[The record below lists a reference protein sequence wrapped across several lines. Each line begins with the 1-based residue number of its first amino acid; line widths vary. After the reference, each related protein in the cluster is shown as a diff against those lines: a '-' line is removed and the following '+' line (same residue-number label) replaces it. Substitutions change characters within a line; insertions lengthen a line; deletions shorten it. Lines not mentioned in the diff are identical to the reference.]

1 MKLRSQTFLQ
11 ASLVLGFP
19 PCLHIVIFPQHMTL
33 GKGQTFHFTVPKGLC
48 PKRFQAI
55 GHPKK
60 HCSKEKIVILNQ
72 HLLNNMAVWNSYK
85 YLTGTLVYLATL
97 V

>member
-1 MKLRSQTFLQ
+1 
-11 ASLVLGFP
+11 
-19 PCLHIVIFPQHMTL
+19 MTL
-33 GKGQTFHFTVPKGLC
+33 GKGQTFNFTVPKGLC

-60 HCSKEKIVILNQ
+60 HCSKGKIVILNQ